1 MSESYIFNKL
11 KDLTSEKV
19 NNLRNIFQT
28 DDIDELKD
36 ILMNKIDNNFPLKF
50 KSDNDNVKYKES
62 IKNYNSFIEN
72 YKKYMSF
79 LITKKLVDRKIRVL
93 TKKNEKINLKS
104 IWEDSDNYRWDEDME
119 NMLNY
124 INTLERNVMRQYS
137 QDEQRSY
144 FNDLFNNNIN
154 FENNQVQDGLKG
166 YNIGAFDGG
175 GFSSFASVQTNT
187 HQFNHGYSIYNDIK
201 EQEKA
206 YINNEKI
213 NIMNNIEYNIDNSFK
228 QQKEDNND
236 NWDNESFIEKNKNN
250 FNKAPEGYMLTNSQI
265 LNNQNTIPQ
274 TINFDI
280 NKIIEERNNELN
292 RLGLN

>member
-11 KDLTSEKV
+11 KDLTSIQIESLK
-19 NNLRNIFQT
+19 NDFKT

-36 ILMNKIDNNFPLKF
+36 ILVNKIDNEFPLKF
-50 KSDNDNVKYKES
+50 KSDNDKLIYKNS
-62 IKNYNSFIEN
+62 IKNYNNFIEN

-154 FENNQVQDGLKG
+154 FENNRVQDGLKG
-166 YNIGAFDGG
+166 YNIGAFDGS

-187 HQFNHGYSIYNDIK
+187 SQFNHGYSVYNDIK